1 MPDDISYIP
10 SGCFSEAT
18 LKTIKLPK
26 KLEVIG
32 NGAFSGTAIRKITL
46 PKNLKEIGYEA
57 FRFSKLKTIKIPDS
71 VEKISGYAFDGV
83 NFKDAITLPKS
94 IKHLEEFTF
103 NSGTKV
109 IADSL
114 TGIPGAVGHIQNTI
128 WDKMNID
135 FSLNKTNVILLPKS
149 QYA

>member
-1 MPDDISYIP
+1 MQLLTKI
-10 SGCFSEAT
+10 
-18 LKTIKLPK
+18 IK
-26 KLEVIG
+26 
-32 NGAFSGTAIRKITL
+32 R
-46 PKNLKEIGYEA
+46 
-57 FRFSKLKTIKIPDS
+57 
-71 VEKISGYAFDGV
+71 
-83 NFKDAITLPKS
+83 
-94 IKHLEEFTF
+94 LEEFTF

-149 QYA
+149 QYAGRSPSNKTPKLSIVSTGQEIKDALDAASPGLFYDTRNGNLYFPAADNDYPLMKIKNAPEISESNIVFTDKIFRDSP